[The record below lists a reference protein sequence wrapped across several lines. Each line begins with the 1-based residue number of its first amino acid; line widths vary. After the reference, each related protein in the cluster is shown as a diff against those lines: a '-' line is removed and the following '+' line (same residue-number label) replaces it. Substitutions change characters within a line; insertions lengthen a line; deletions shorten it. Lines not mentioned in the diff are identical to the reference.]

1 MYLTL
6 RDKAARRK
14 VLMLVSKFDHCLGD
28 LLYRNRTGELNMNV
42 VGIVGNHPQKA
53 LAISMVG
60 LVPYHYFPITCDI
73 KPQQEAQI
81 REVVTNSGAELVVLA
96 RYMQILSD
104 HMTAFLSGRCINTHH
119 SSFIPARIQR
129 RQTLSSGACTRG
141 QNDWRAMST

>member
-28 LLYRNRTGELNMNV
+28 LLSRNRTGELNMNV

-60 LVPYHYFPITCDI
+60 PVPYHYFPITCDI
-73 KPQQEAQI
+73 KPQQELK
-81 REVVTNSGAELVVLA
+81 RPGFSGGGLV
-96 RYMQILSD
+96 
-104 HMTAFLSGRCINTHH
+104 
-119 SSFIPARIQR
+119 
-129 RQTLSSGACTRG
+129 
-141 QNDWRAMST
+141 